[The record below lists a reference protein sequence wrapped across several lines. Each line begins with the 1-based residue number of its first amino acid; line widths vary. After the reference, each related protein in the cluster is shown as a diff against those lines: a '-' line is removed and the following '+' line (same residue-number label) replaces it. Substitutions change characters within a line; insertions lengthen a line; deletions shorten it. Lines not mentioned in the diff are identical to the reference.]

1 MKKIIKLEGLCCAN
15 CAAKIEEGVKKLDGV
30 NSASLS
36 FMTQRLIME
45 VEDGREDELVEA
57 ARAVAAKV
65 EPEAEFKV
73 LRWCRKGI
81 FYDQEAEKNGGPSCG
96 QCCFLYRR
104 HDAGEKNI
112 LGVDPVC
119 AFLSGSG
126 V

>member
-45 VEDGREDELVEA
+45 VEDGREDEVVEA
-57 ARAVAAKV
+57 ARTVAAKV

-73 LRWCRKGI
+73 LR
-81 FYDQEAEKNGGPSCG
+81 
-96 QCCFLYRR
+96 
-104 HDAGEKNI
+104 
-112 LGVDPVC
+112 
-119 AFLSGSG
+119 
-126 V
+126 

>member
-45 VEDGREDELVEA
+45 VEDGKEDELVEV

-73 LRWCRKGI
+73 LR
-81 FYDQEAEKNGGPSCG
+81 
-96 QCCFLYRR
+96 
-104 HDAGEKNI
+104 
-112 LGVDPVC
+112 
-119 AFLSGSG
+119 
-126 V
+126 

>member
-65 EPEAEFKV
+65 EAEFKV
-73 LRWCRKGI
+73 LR
-81 FYDQEAEKNGGPSCG
+81 
-96 QCCFLYRR
+96 
-104 HDAGEKNI
+104 
-112 LGVDPVC
+112 
-119 AFLSGSG
+119 
-126 V
+126 

>member
-65 EPEAEFKV
+65 EPEAAFKV
-73 LRWCRKGI
+73 LR
-81 FYDQEAEKNGGPSCG
+81 
-96 QCCFLYRR
+96 
-104 HDAGEKNI
+104 
-112 LGVDPVC
+112 
-119 AFLSGSG
+119 
-126 V
+126 

>member
-45 VEDGREDELVEA
+45 VEDGREDEVVEA

-65 EPEAEFKV
+65 EP
-73 LRWCRKGI
+73 
-81 FYDQEAEKNGGPSCG
+81 GG
-96 QCCFLYRR
+96 R
-104 HDAGEKNI
+104 
-112 LGVDPVC
+112 V
-119 AFLSGSG
+119 
-126 V
+126 

>member
-65 EPEAEFKV
+65 ESEAEFKV
-73 LRWCRKGI
+73 LR
-81 FYDQEAEKNGGPSCG
+81 
-96 QCCFLYRR
+96 
-104 HDAGEKNI
+104 
-112 LGVDPVC
+112 
-119 AFLSGSG
+119 
-126 V
+126 